1 MEYDDRYTPLVSND
15 YDNQNQLQE
24 SALKKAQVLYRGYH
38 RILRNVSNSNR
49 IAKNVEIGVYGSG
62 SQECPIRNAE
72 TGEYYKFK
80 VGTMDEDLFFK
91 VGLSTGECSSKN
103 KSSTLFYLS
112 PNHYMSHMQCELDE
126 EFIARWETKRNDRT
140 AEINSSSNSMAS
152 VVVN

>member
-24 SALKKAQVLYRGYH
+24 SALKKAQVLNRGYH

-91 VGLSTGECSSKN
+91 VMISNGESS
-103 KSSTLFYLS
+103 SGPLTLFYDS
-112 PNHYMSHMQCELDE
+112 PEHYERHQYVDLDGVTKK
-126 EFIARWETKRNDRT
+126 RWEVKRQTRLSILDQLNNKSRL
-140 AEINSSSNSMAS
+140 
-152 VVVN
+152 